1 MRKLNDLPLWAKM
14 IIAPA
19 LMLLAMLAM
28 AWMAAGQSAEQR
40 ARLSQLDTVVF
51 ERLRGAMTVSEAV
64 TSFRGELYHLM
75 SVAANETDQKRRSD
89 MSDALVGQMSGTEA
103 QLKTLD
109 AILDAGT
116 RSRFAAIGQTFAGYK
131 TAALQ
136 VADMTKT
143 DAAYGA
149 MMMGD
154 ADAQFQKLHQLLQ
167 DFVTSLQQERA
178 AVAVQM
184 VAAMDRARLGF
195 LALLGGAIAISAAAV
210 FLMSRLT
217 ARPVL
222 TLTRSMAALAD
233 GDTAIDV
240 PGRARRDE
248 VGAMARAVQ
257 VFKETAITA
266 AGHTAERERQRVEQ
280 QQRVERL
287 GGLAATFDET
297 ASSALQTVS
306 EAAGE
311 MRTTAG
317 AMAENAE
324 ETNRQAGAAA
334 HASERTAANVQTVAT
349 SAEELSSTVA
359 EIGRQVAESTRIAG
373 KAVEETSRSAATVH
387 KLAEA
392 AQKIG
397 AVVSLINAIANQTN
411 LLALNATIEAA
422 RAGEAG
428 KGFAVVASEVK
439 SLASQTAKATEDITA
454 QVANMQGATNETVS
468 AIGAIG
474 ATIDEMNKIA
484 ASIAGAIE
492 EQGAATREIARNVQE
507 AAALTGEVSA
517 NIGGVTGA
525 AAKTGSA
532 SHRVLDASSRLA
544 ERSEALRAEIT
555 RFLTALKAA

>member
-40 ARLSQLDTVVF
+40 ARLSRLDTVVF
-51 ERLRGAMTVSEAV
+51 ERLRNAMTVSEAV

-75 SVAANETDQKRRSD
+75 SVAANESDQKRRSD
-89 MSDALVGQMSGTEA
+89 MSDALAAQMSGVEA
-103 QLKTLD
+103 QLETLD

-116 RSRFAAIGQTFAGYK
+116 RSRGAAIDQTFAGYK

-167 DFVTSLQQERA
+167 DFVTALQQERA

-184 VAAMDRARLGF
+184 VAAMDRARLSF
-195 LALLGGAIAISAAAV
+195 LALLGGAVAVSAAAV

-257 VFKETAITA
+257 VFKETAIAA

-280 QQRVERL
+280 QQRVERV
-287 GGLAATFDET
+287 GSLAATFDET

-311 MRTTAG
+311 MRTTAS
-317 AMAENAE
+317 AMAETAE
-324 ETNRQAGAAA
+324 ETNRQAGAAV

-349 SAEELSSTVA
+349 AAEELSSTVA
-359 EIGRQVAESTRIAG
+359 EIGRQVAEIDAHRRQGGRGDEPQRCHGA
-373 KAVEETSRSAATVH
+373 ETGGGGAEDRRGRLTDQCDRQSDQSARAQRDDRGGPCRRSWQGNSPSSLPRSSRSPVRPRRQPKT
-387 KLAEA
+387 
-392 AQKIG
+392 
-397 AVVSLINAIANQTN
+397 SLPRLRTCRRRLTRRWPPSAPS
-411 LLALNATIEAA
+411 A
-422 RAGEAG
+422 RQST
-428 KGFAVVASEVK
+428 K
-439 SLASQTAKATEDITA
+439 
-454 QVANMQGATNETVS
+454 
-468 AIGAIG
+468 
-474 ATIDEMNKIA
+474 
-484 ASIAGAIE
+484 
-492 EQGAATREIARNVQE
+492 
-507 AAALTGEVSA
+507 
-517 NIGGVTGA
+517 
-525 AAKTGSA
+525 
-532 SHRVLDASSRLA
+532 
-544 ERSEALRAEIT
+544 
-555 RFLTALKAA
+555 